1 MGTSHFGTLPLMRC
15 SLERSSSIPKK
26 SNNLISTL
34 LSSSFK
40 HNVPTSLKETCVRLL
55 DAFVDLV
62 YEFKDQPWL
71 PSQANFAP
79 VEEREEAITVYNIQG
94 IIPYDF
100 PEGVYLRNGFPI
112 TEKLVSKIRS
122 FDHSTLLL
130 LHYFRTFRN
139 FDHFEGSANF
149 APVES
154 RGKKLLLYT
163 QYTRIIPY
171 DFLRVFTSEIWRAN
185 PIFGGLKIAESI
197 FGKSSQLWVEGEGM
211 IHALYFNKDSNG
223 HWTVSYNNKLV
234 QTGTFQVEKHRKR
247 PAFLPTV
254 EGDPLAVLSAI
265 ILNSWRFGKLT
276 KEYANTN
283 CFMHSGRVYAITENH
298 LPFEID
304 ISTLQTLGSWD
315 VNGGWT
321 RPFTSHAKKA
331 PSSGELVTM
340 GFDPQKPFFEVGVIS
355 ADGKKVVHK
364 ADLKFNRC
372 TFCHEIGVTLRYNVI
387 LDFPI
392 MLDARVLI
400 KGNSFIKYDSKEF
413 ARIGVM
419 PRYGDADSVT
429 WFEVEPCV
437 VFHIINCYEEDNEG
451 SDESSVE
458 GLFFTRVHEW
468 RLNIKSGEVKSRF
481 LTGSQCMAKYGG
493 IAKLYLEEGEGEELI
508 KVEYHMLPQNTFCT
522 GAVFVAKA
530 GGNEEDDGWIVTF
543 VHDENTNKS
552 QPLLRELQHNNVA
565 TTLKETSVRLL
576 DAFVDLVYEFKDAG
590 LSQANFAPVEEME
603 KAITIYN
610 IQGIIPHDFPEGVY
624 LRNGANP
631 IFGGLKIAESIFG
644 KSSQIW
650 VEGEGMIHA
659 LYFNKDSNGHWT
671 ISYNNKHIQTGT
683 FQAEKHRKRPA
694 FLPTAEGDLL
704 AILSA
709 ILLNSLRFGKL
720 TKEYANTSCL
730 MHSGKVYAITENHL
744 PFEIDIS
751 SLQTLGSWD
760 VNGGWTRPFTSHA
773 KKVVHKVDL
782 KFNRCTFCHEI
793 GVTLRYNVILDFP
806 MVLDAR
812 LLIKGN
818 SSIKYDSQEFAR
830 IGVMPRYGDADSVTW
845 FEVEPCIAKYGGI
858 AKLYLEEIEG
868 EELIKVDYHMLP
880 QNTFCTGAVFVA
892 KTGGN
897 EEDDGWIVTFVH
909 DENTNKSQI
918 DTNSRQGFSDGRWWR
933 SVLKLS
939 LLPTGKDIIPFSA

>member
-26 SNNLISTL
+26 SKNLISTL

-40 HNVPTSLKETCVRLL
+40 HNVPTSLKETSVRLL

-100 PEGVYLRNGFPI
+100 PEGVYLRNG
-112 TEKLVSKIRS
+112 
-122 FDHSTLLL
+122 
-130 LHYFRTFRN
+130 
-139 FDHFEGSANF
+139 
-149 APVES
+149 
-154 RGKKLLLYT
+154 
-163 QYTRIIPY
+163 
-171 DFLRVFTSEIWRAN
+171 AN

-223 HWTVSYNNKLV
+223 HWTISYNNKLV

-283 CFMHSGRVYAITENH
+283 CFMHYGRVYAITENH

-419 PRYGDADSVT
+419 PRHGDADSVT

-437 VFHIINCYEEDNEG
+437 VFHILNCYEEDNER
-451 SDESSVE
+451 SDESSAE

-493 IAKLYLEEGEGEELI
+493 IAKLYLEEGEGEDLI
-508 KVEYHMLPQNTFCT
+508 KVDYHMLPQNTFCT
-522 GAVFVAKA
+522 GAVFVAKT

-552 QPLLRELQHNNVA
+552 QPLLRELQHNVP
-565 TTLKETSVRLL
+565 TSLKETSVRLL
-576 DAFVDLVYEFKDAG
+576 DAFVDLVYEFKDPG

-709 ILLNSLRFGKL
+709 ILLNSV
-720 TKEYANTSCL
+720 S
-730 MHSGKVYAITENHL
+730 
-744 PFEIDIS
+744 
-751 SLQTLGSWD
+751 
-760 VNGGWTRPFTSHA
+760 
-773 KKVVHKVDL
+773 
-782 KFNRCTFCHEI
+782 
-793 GVTLRYNVILDFP
+793 IL
-806 MVLDAR
+806 
-812 LLIKGN
+812 LLFRK
-818 SSIKYDSQEFAR
+818 
-830 IGVMPRYGDADSVTW
+830 
-845 FEVEPCIAKYGGI
+845 
-858 AKLYLEEIEG
+858 
-868 EELIKVDYHMLP
+868 
-880 QNTFCTGAVFVA
+880 
-892 KTGGN
+892 
-897 EEDDGWIVTFVH
+897 
-909 DENTNKSQI
+909 
-918 DTNSRQGFSDGRWWR
+918 
-933 SVLKLS
+933 
-939 LLPTGKDIIPFSA
+939 

>member
-1 MGTSHFGTLPLMRC
+1 MGSSNFGTLPLMRC

-40 HNVPTSLKETCVRLL
+40 PLLRELQYNVPTSLKETSVRLL

-79 VEEREEAITVYNIQG
+79 VEEREKAITVNNIQG

-100 PEGVYLRNGFPI
+100 PEGVYLRNG
-112 TEKLVSKIRS
+112 
-122 FDHSTLLL
+122 
-130 LHYFRTFRN
+130 
-139 FDHFEGSANF
+139 
-149 APVES
+149 
-154 RGKKLLLYT
+154 
-163 QYTRIIPY
+163 
-171 DFLRVFTSEIWRAN
+171 AN

-321 RPFTSHAKKA
+321 RPFTSHAKK
-331 PSSGELVTM
+331 
-340 GFDPQKPFFEVGVIS
+340 
-355 ADGKKVVHK
+355 VVHK

-392 MLDARVLI
+392 MLDARVFI

-437 VFHIINCYEEDNEG
+437 VFHILNCYEEDNEVVVIACRAPG
-451 SDESSVE
+451 SILSGPDHDFWETKNEWFSKGFKHTSCVQRSDES
-458 GLFFTRVHEW
+458 
-468 RLNIKSGEVKSRF
+468 
-481 LTGSQCMAKYGG
+481 MAKYGG

-508 KVEYHMLPQNTFCT
+508 KVDYHMLPQNTFCT
-522 GAVFVAKA
+522 GAVFVAKT

-590 LSQANFAPVEEME
+590 LSQANFAPVEERE
-603 KAITIYN
+603 KAITVHN

-659 LYFNKDSNGHWT
+659 LYFKKDSNGHWT
-671 ISYNNKHIQTGT
+671 ISYNNKHIKTGT

-694 FLPTAEGDLL
+694 FLPTAEGDLF
-704 AILSA
+704 AVLSA

-730 MHSGKVYAITENHL
+730 IHSRRVYAITENHL

-751 SLQTLGSWD
+751 TLQTLGSWD

-773 KKVVHKVDL
+773 KKVVHKADL

-818 SSIKYDSQEFAR
+818 SSIKYDSKEFAR
-830 IGVMPRYGDADSVTW
+830 IGVMPRFGDADSVTW
-845 FEVEPCIAKYGGI
+845 FEVEPCVVFHILNCYEEDNELSNQTNFELNNFIIVYKPLGIAKYGGI
-858 AKLYLEEIEG
+858 AKLYLEEVEG

-880 QNTFCTGAVFVA
+880 QNTFCTGAIFVA

-909 DENTNKSQI
+909 DENTNKSQVYMI
-918 DTNSRQGFSDGRWWR
+918 DAKHFSNEPTATITLHCRVPYGFHGAFI
-933 SVLKLS
+933 
-939 LLPTGKDIIPFSA
+939 T

>member
-1 MGTSHFGTLPLMRC
+1 MRC

-40 HNVPTSLKETCVRLL
+40 PLLRELQLNVPTTLKETSVRLL

-94 IIPYDF
+94 IIPRDF
-100 PEGVYLRNGFPI
+100 PEGVYLRNG
-112 TEKLVSKIRS
+112 
-122 FDHSTLLL
+122 
-130 LHYFRTFRN
+130 
-139 FDHFEGSANF
+139 
-149 APVES
+149 
-154 RGKKLLLYT
+154 
-163 QYTRIIPY
+163 
-171 DFLRVFTSEIWRAN
+171 AN

-211 IHALYFNKDSNG
+211 IHALYFNKDRNG
-223 HWTVSYNNKLV
+223 HWTISYNNKLV

-331 PSSGELVTM
+331 PGSGELVTM

-419 PRYGDADSVT
+419 PRHGDADSVT

-437 VFHIINCYEEDNEG
+437 VFHILNCYEEDNEVVVIACRAPGSILSGPDHDFWETKNEWFSKGFKHTSCVQG
-451 SDESSVE
+451 SDESSAE

-481 LTGSQCMAKYGG
+481 LTGSQCSMDFPFINEHFTGLKNQFGYAQVVDSNASSAAGRAKYGG
-493 IAKLYLEEGEGEELI
+493 IAKLYLEEG
-508 KVEYHMLPQNTFCT
+508 
-522 GAVFVAKA
+522 
-530 GGNEEDDGWIVTF
+530 
-543 VHDENTNKS
+543 
-552 QPLLRELQHNNVA
+552 
-565 TTLKETSVRLL
+565 
-576 DAFVDLVYEFKDAG
+576 
-590 LSQANFAPVEEME
+590 
-603 KAITIYN
+603 
-610 IQGIIPHDFPEGVY
+610 
-624 LRNGANP
+624 
-631 IFGGLKIAESIFG
+631 
-644 KSSQIW
+644 
-650 VEGEGMIHA
+650 
-659 LYFNKDSNGHWT
+659 
-671 ISYNNKHIQTGT
+671 
-683 FQAEKHRKRPA
+683 
-694 FLPTAEGDLL
+694 
-704 AILSA
+704 
-709 ILLNSLRFGKL
+709 
-720 TKEYANTSCL
+720 
-730 MHSGKVYAITENHL
+730 
-744 PFEIDIS
+744 
-751 SLQTLGSWD
+751 
-760 VNGGWTRPFTSHA
+760 
-773 KKVVHKVDL
+773 
-782 KFNRCTFCHEI
+782 
-793 GVTLRYNVILDFP
+793 
-806 MVLDAR
+806 
-812 LLIKGN
+812 
-818 SSIKYDSQEFAR
+818 
-830 IGVMPRYGDADSVTW
+830 
-845 FEVEPCIAKYGGI
+845 
-858 AKLYLEEIEG
+858 EG

-909 DENTNKSQI
+909 NENTNTSQVYMI
-918 DTNSRQGFSDGRWWR
+918 DAKHFSNEPIATITLPCRVPYGFHGAFI
-933 SVLKLS
+933 
-939 LLPTGKDIIPFSA
+939 T